1 MFYVH
6 CYVCRGNTKCDEMKS
21 SRRQPMKTEER
32 QKKRKKKVF
41 AMGTGGSRCEYSALY
56 GRGQQT
62 WSRLVEMGELCNLL
76 ILCWL
81 LCSRQGQGIPRW
93 RKEMCKRCE

>member
-32 QKKRKKKVF
+32 QKKRKKEKEKSLRWGLVVLGENILHYM
-41 AMGTGGSRCEYSALY
+41 AGASR
-56 GRGQQT
+56 RG
-62 WSRLVEMGELCNLL
+62 VGC
-76 ILCWL
+76 
-81 LCSRQGQGIPRW
+81 
-93 RKEMCKRCE
+93 